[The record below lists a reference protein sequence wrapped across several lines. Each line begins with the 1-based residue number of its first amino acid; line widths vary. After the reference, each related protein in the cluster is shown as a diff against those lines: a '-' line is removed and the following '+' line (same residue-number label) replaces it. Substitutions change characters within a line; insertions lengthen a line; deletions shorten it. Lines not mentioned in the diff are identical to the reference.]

1 MTAEMLANYCW
12 NVTTSEDGNLFVHSF
27 VIICMTLVVD
37 PEFYSY
43 LIVKRP

>member
-1 MTAEMLANYCW
+1 MKMNENKVLIYQCI
-12 NVTTSEDGNLFVHSF
+12 DGN
-27 VIICMTLVVD
+27 